1 MKIMVQQGSAQS
13 FPTEAL
19 VVNLFEGVGSPGGAT
34 GAVDRAMNGR
44 ISALIASGDIRGKLG
59 EVTVLYPEGGVAAK
73 RVIVVGLG
81 KQEEFGLEAVR
92 HAAGAAAQKIRSL
105 GLTSFAT
112 VVHGSGAGGIAPEDA
127 AQALVEGSILSL
139 YTFTRH
145 KTVVEEP
152 TTPIEE
158 MVLIEFDAGKIPAM
172 QAGARAG
179 QIIADGVSFV
189 RDLVNEPANITTP
202 AALAGKAQAMAR
214 DLGLR
219 CQVLEREDMQSLG
232 MGALLGVSQGSEEP
246 PKLIILEYQ
255 PDAGL
260 PTIALVGK
268 ALTFDS
274 GGISLKPS
282 EDMHKMKGD
291 MAGGAAVMGVLWAA
305 AMLRLPFHLVG
316 IIPATEN
323 MPSGKALKPGD
334 IVTSLSGKT
343 IEVQNTDAEGRL
355 VLADALTY
363 AGRFQPAAIVD
374 LATLTGAC
382 VVALGNITTG
392 LMSTDDRLASQ
403 LEAAGQR
410 SGERVW
416 RLPLFKEY
424 GEQLKS
430 DVADLCNVGGRPAGA
445 ITAAYFLSQ
454 FVGDFPWAHL
464 DIAGTYWTDKPAKPY
479 QSKGA
484 TGVGVRLLMDWLRRW
499 EGA

>member
-1 MKIMVQQGSAQS
+1 MIVKVQQGSAQS

-19 VVNLFEGVGSPGGAT
+19 VVNLFEGVKSPGGAT
-34 GAVDRAMNGR
+34 GAVDKTMNGR
-44 ISALIASGDIRGKLG
+44 ISALIAAGDIRGKLG
-59 EVTVLYPEGGVAAK
+59 EVTVLYPDGGVAAK

-81 KQEEFGLEAVR
+81 KQEEFGLEAIR
-92 HAAGAAAQKIRSL
+92 HAAGAVAQKIRSL

-112 VVHGSGAGGIAPEDA
+112 VVHGSGAGGIAPEEA
-127 AQALVEGSILSL
+127 AQALVEGSILAL

-152 TTPIEE
+152 TAPVEE

-179 QIIADGVSFV
+179 QVIAENVAYV

-202 AALAGKAQAMAR
+202 AALAGKAQAMAQE
-214 DLGLR
+214 LGLR
-219 CQVLEREDMQSLG
+219 CQVLEKADMESMG
-232 MGALLGVSQGSEEP
+232 MGALLAVSRGSDEP
-246 PKLIILEYQ
+246 PKLIVLEYE
-255 PDAGL
+255 PDKGL

-291 MAGGAAVMGVLWAA
+291 MAGGAAVMGVLRAA
-305 AMLRLPFHLVG
+305 AVLGLPFHLVG

-323 MPSGKALKPGD
+323 MPSGKATKPGD
-334 IVTSLSGKT
+334 VVTSLSGKT
-343 IEVQNTDAEGRL
+343 IEIQNTDAEGRL

-363 AGRFQPAAIVD
+363 AGRFQPNAIVD

-392 LMSTDDRLASQ
+392 LLSTDDRLAAQ

-454 FVGDFPWAHL
+454 FVGEFPWAHL

-484 TGVGVRLLMDWLRRW
+484 TGVGVRLLMEWLRRW

>member
-1 MKIMVQQGSAQS
+1 MIIKVQQGSAQS

-19 VVNLFEGVGSPGGAT
+19 VVNLFEGIKSPGGAT
-34 GAVDRAMNGR
+34 GAVDKAMNGR
-44 ISALIASGDIRGKLG
+44 ISALIAAGDIRGKLG

-81 KQEEFGLEAVR
+81 KQEEFGPEAIR
-92 HAAGAAAQKIRSL
+92 HAAGAVAQKIRSL

-158 MVLIEFDAGKIPAM
+158 MVLVEFDAGKIPAM

-179 QIIADGVSFV
+179 QVIAESAAYV

-202 AALAGKAQAMAR
+202 AALAGKAQAMAQE
-214 DLGLR
+214 LGLR
-219 CQVLEREDMQSLG
+219 CQVLEKSDMESMG
-232 MGALLGVSQGSEEP
+232 MGALLAVSRGSDEP
-246 PKLIILEYQ
+246 PKLIVLEYE
-255 PDAGL
+255 PDKGL
-260 PTIALVGK
+260 PIIALVGK

-291 MAGGAAVMGVLWAA
+291 MAGGAAVMGVLRAA

-323 MPSGKALKPGD
+323 MPSGKATKPGD
-334 IVTSLSGKT
+334 VVTSLSGKT
-343 IEVQNTDAEGRL
+343 IEIQNTDAEGRL
-355 VLADALTY
+355 ILADALTY
-363 AGRFQPAAIVD
+363 AGRFQPNAIVD

-392 LMSTDDRLASQ
+392 LLSTDDRLAAQ

-454 FVGDFPWAHL
+454 FVGEFPWAHL

-479 QSKGA
+479 QTKGA
-484 TGVGVRLLMDWLRRW
+484 TGVGVRLLMEWLRRW